1 MKSKNKKA
9 IALKN
14 IKILLEALW
23 WEIPTI
29 EKIVKLADQKKA
41 TKYHGIILLLFAV
54 SAFLVFRFCS
64 KTGREILERTGMP
77 EKEIKLL
84 LNFTKEF
91 DGFETRT
98 MG

>member
-1 MKSKNKKA
+1 M
-9 IALKN
+9 
-14 IKILLEALW
+14 
-23 WEIPTI
+23 I

-41 TKYHGIILLLFAV
+41 TKYHVIILLLVAI

-91 DGFETRT
+91 DGFETGT